1 VVVVLVAELDVLAQ
15 IMLGHVMP
23 PSGRILA
30 VRIQCLRMNST
41 TSTMTAMRI
50 IVPNPINMNDS
61 FECCA
66 ARAAGRRA

>member
-30 VRIQCLRMNST
+30 EQLTDQLFARDT
-41 TSTMTAMRI
+41 TGNA
-50 IVPNPINMNDS
+50 DS
-61 FECCA
+61 SRSRPVSGFSA
-66 ARAAGRRA
+66 FA